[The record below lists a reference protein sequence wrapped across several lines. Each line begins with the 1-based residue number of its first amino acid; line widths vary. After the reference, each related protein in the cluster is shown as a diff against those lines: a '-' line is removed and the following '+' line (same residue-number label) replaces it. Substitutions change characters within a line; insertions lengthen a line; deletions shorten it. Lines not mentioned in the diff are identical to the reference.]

1 MAEEIENLA
10 KLRVDPH
17 TCTIEELQ
25 AEIKRLESIKDIYNT
40 NEQSIKVF
48 LNSCYGACASIFFRC
63 YNVVVAEAIT
73 LQGQDLIK
81 FTNRIIDDY
90 FMNKWHLDKELHEKL
105 GLKDSIVNKINAS
118 SVIYNDTDSVDG
130 SSIVKTESGEMT
142 IGELYN
148 LSVRFGHAGVTCT
161 GHESVF
167 SDDKILNFGNG
178 ELYYAPINRVIRHNV
193 SKPKWKLKTKSGKE
207 IIMTGD
213 HSMIVFR
220 EGYMITVKPNEI
232 LKTDKVLSVVE

>member
-1 MAEEIENLA
+1 MTEETEDLA
-10 KLRVDPH
+10 KLRINPH

-25 AEIKRLESIKDIYNT
+25 AEIKRLESLKDIYNT

-90 FMNKWHLDKELHEKL
+90 FMNKWHLDKELHEKM
-105 GLKDSIVNKINAS
+105 GLKNVIIDRIKAT
-118 SVIYNDTDSVDG
+118 SVIYNDTDSVSG
-130 SSIVKTESGEMT
+130 SSIVDIDGEYKTIE
-142 IGELYN
+142 ELYN
-148 LSVRFGHAGVTCT
+148 SNVCNGHAGVTPL

-167 SDDKILNFGNG
+167 SDDKILNFDAG
-178 ELYYAPINRVIRHNV
+178 LYYAPINRIIRHKV
-193 SKPKWKLKTKSGKE
+193 TKSKWHLKTKSGNE

-220 EGYMITVKPNEI
+220 DGYMISVKPYDI
-232 LKTDKVLSVVE
+232 LKTDKVLTVS